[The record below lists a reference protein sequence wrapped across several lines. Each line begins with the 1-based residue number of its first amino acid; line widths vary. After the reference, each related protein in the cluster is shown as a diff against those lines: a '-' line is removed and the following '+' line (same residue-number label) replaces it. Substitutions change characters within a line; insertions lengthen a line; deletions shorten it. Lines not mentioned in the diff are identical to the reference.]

1 MLSLRSLGAVPG
13 AVANWAGI
21 SGRDERPIA
30 RILIYHGTPRR
41 DAAVFERE
49 LRWLKRRFNVVPLR
63 MIANA
68 AANGG
73 TLGDKVALTFDDGLR
88 SNVEVAYPLL
98 HRLAIPATFF
108 VCPGLVDR
116 GKWLWTH
123 ETRRR
128 LARLSPEARAEL
140 AGEWSAPAGIQELVA
155 WMKTVDSGTRK
166 RVEQRVSDATPD
178 FVPSVQEREEH
189 DLADWKALRRLDPG
203 IITIGSHTLTHPI
216 LPGTTPDEMEA
227 EVRDSRRQLERGLER
242 PVDIFAYPN
251 GDVDA
256 ASDACVRRHYR
267 VALRADGGWVKR
279 GADVHRL
286 PRVSSP
292 GGVLR
297 LARRMYA

>member
-1 MLSLRSLGAVPG
+1 M
-13 AVANWAGI
+13 
-21 SGRDERPIA
+21 
-30 RILIYHGTPRR
+30 
-41 DAAVFERE
+41 
-49 LRWLKRRFNVVPLR
+49 
-63 MIANA
+63 
-68 AANGG
+68 
-73 TLGDKVALTFDDGLR
+73 
-88 SNVEVAYPLL
+88 
-98 HRLAIPATFF
+98 
-108 VCPGLVDR
+108 DR